1 MMKRNPTA
9 RLMALSLLVLIASA
23 VMAEEQKKAEAALEP
38 QKQVEAEPKTPP
50 NPYRLI
56 LPKEIPAVVGVE
68 ANIYFDNILLKRE
81 ENALVVDVNC
91 ARGQQQRERWT
102 FVPTAKDVGK
112 HRLTINVC
120 DETMKIISSTSTT
133 VRVLPADA
141 GEGKEATGPITGNRL
156 PNEILAVVGVEANIY
171 FDNINIVPPR
181 KANELVFDVNCARGQ
196 QQPERWTFV
205 PTAKDVGKHRL
216 TVNVCDET
224 RKIVSS
230 ASTTIRVLPADA
242 GEGKEVAGLI
252 VGDSLTAASAY
263 PRRIVKL
270 FAQPKNAEL
279 TLVGTT
285 DRGNGNRHEGY
296 GGWTCNR
303 FVTLFTKNP
312 KQYKP
317 GERRRRQISPF
328 VFWNEEKQEPVFDF
342 PRYAKEQ
349 APAKG
354 LDFVTIALGCND
366 TFSSTERTI
375 EKRID
380 TMFVYLDRLIAGIH
394 KARPDT
400 RIGIVSLVPPAGT
413 QDAFGTNYKCGQTR
427 WQYRRN
433 QHRVL
438 ERTFERYDGREN
450 DHIYIVPAY
459 VNLDTINGYP
469 SRNVASHAHS
479 PVKIRRLSNGVHPST
494 KGYYQMGDSIYCWI
508 KSQL

>member
-1 MMKRNPTA
+1 MRPKPTVW
-9 RLMALSLLVLIASA
+9 LLTLSLVVVFAAS
-23 VMAEEQKKAEAALEP
+23 AEEQKKA
-38 QKQVEAEPKTPP
+38 TPD
-50 NPYRLI
+50 PYRLI

-68 ANIYFDNILLKRE
+68 ANIYFDNIVLKRKVNE
-81 ENALVVDVNC
+81 LVVDVNC
-91 ARGQQQRERWT
+91 ARGTQQRERWT

-112 HRLTINVC
+112 HKLTLNVC
-120 DETMKIISSTSTT
+120 DEAMEVISYMSTT
-133 VRVLPADA
+133 VRVVPADA
-141 GEGKEATGPITGNRL
+141 AEANAAGPVTGDSLPKEIV
-156 PNEILAVVGVEANIY
+156 AVVGKEANIY
-171 FDNINIVPPR
+171 FDKVVRQR
-181 KANELVFDVNCARGQ
+181 KAKALVFDVKCARGQ

-205 PTAKDVGKHRL
+205 PDAKDVGKHSL

-224 RKIVSS
+224 KKIISS

-242 GEGKEVAGLI
+242 GDGKDVTALI
-252 VGDSLTAASAY
+252 IGDSLTAASAY
-263 PRRIVKL
+263 PRRIVEL
-270 FAQPKNAEL
+270 FRQPENAKL

-285 DRGNGNRHEGY
+285 DRGKGNRHEGY

-303 FVTLFTKNP
+303 FTTLFTRTP

-328 VFWNEEKQEPVFDF
+328 VFWNEEKQAPVFDF
-342 PRYAKEQ
+342 PRYAREQ

-366 TFSSTERTI
+366 TFSSTEKTI

-394 KARPDT
+394 AARPDT
-400 RIGIVSLVPPAGT
+400 KIGIVSLMPPAGT
-413 QDAFGTNYKCGQTR
+413 QDAFGRNYRCGQTR

-438 ERTFERYDGREN
+438 ERTFERYGSRESA
-450 DHIYIVPAY
+450 HIFIVPAY
-459 VNLDTINGYP
+459 VNLDTMAGYP
-469 SRNVASHAHS
+469 FVTVPAHAGATT
-479 PVKIRRLSNGVHPST
+479 KIRRLSNGVHPARP
-494 KGYYQMGDSIYCWI
+494 GYYQMGDSIYCWI